1 MAGKVL
7 SGFTTGFTGTV
18 SRAID
23 NIIEAFPNR
32 GAELAYGTAVVFDPT
47 KSGVKAFSGDSAAVD
62 FIGFAI
68 RSGSKTPNT
77 YGASRGSYLPG
88 ETAEVLTR
96 GSIVL
101 DVLGG
106 TPEAGG
112 TVYLVKAT
120 GAVTAA
126 ADGENTVELP
136 CARFRGPADAASR
149 AEIVLTTR
157 NLI

>member
-1 MAGKVL
+1 MPGKVL
-7 SGFTTGFTGTV
+7 SAFNNGWSGSV
-18 SRAID
+18 SRSID

-32 GAELAYGTAVVFDPT
+32 GAELAYGTAVVFDAT
-47 KSGVKAFSGDSAAVD
+47 RSGVKAFDSSSAAAD
-62 FIGFAI
+62 FLGFAI

-88 ETAEVLTR
+88 ETAEILTR
-96 GSIVL
+96 GTIVVDL
-101 DVLGG
+101 AEG

-120 GAVTAA
+120 GAVSAA
-126 ADGENTVELP
+126 ADGENTVELTS
-136 CARFRGPADAASR
+136 ARFRGPVDASGR
-149 AEIVLTTR
+149 VEVVLTAR